1 MKTLEILEISNI
13 KETTTKSRFTWN
25 YVSNLILGRH
35 VRKALRLEASISD
48 RFIASNIH
56 DKPPSSWCNTTLA
69 PPKKEINFKSVNIN
83 WWSAYNY
90 WLPNYCLR

>member
-13 KETTTKSRFTWN
+13 KDTLTASRFTWK
-25 YVSNLILGRH
+25 YISNVVWGKH
-35 VRKALRLEASISD
+35 VRKALQLEASISD
-48 RFIASNIH
+48 RFITSNIH
-56 DKPPSSWCNTTLA
+56 DKPPSTWCNTILA
-69 PPKKEINFKSVNIN
+69 PPKKEMNFKSVNIN